1 MAHRAPTIVRDL
13 AEMVCLING
22 VVDQDPLPKLV
33 RYPTLSTVTFINSEL
48 QVPKVGMTNS
58 TLLYWAHTS
67 ARERET
73 GTEAEAQCN
82 VR

>member
-33 RYPTLSTVTFINSEL
+33 PDTFYSNFNFINSNSEL
-48 QVPKVGMTNS
+48 QVRK
-58 TLLYWAHTS
+58 W
-67 ARERET
+67 E
-73 GTEAEAQCN
+73 
-82 VR
+82 